1 MIYQN
6 IFLTLFIINKTP
18 KTKLYEQ
25 KNPMFIDQVYIFILE
40 ENFQD
45 VAFFLEMTLLSG
57 DNKKWICVVQT
68 HVTRSFLKLFK
79 KERYF

>member
-1 MIYQN
+1 
-6 IFLTLFIINKTP
+6 
-18 KTKLYEQ
+18 
-25 KNPMFIDQVYIFILE
+25 MFIDQVYIFILE